1 MRKTEI
7 QTMIKKVAGIIMLC
21 LMLMPDTV
29 YAAENYQVQTKNTVV
44 DAADAHVI
52 VQDTAGKYGLIDQD
66 GEEVIACEYDNMS
79 FPEDTEEYDYVI
91 VQKGD
96 KQGILDYEGKELVA
110 VRYDSITPY
119 VDGNT
124 VAAGRDGVWT
134 YLYDEKGKE
143 AGRLEGQY
151 EVVSDYFFKSD
162 ADLKNDKDKQIFTFA
177 ENNLLSPDDG
187 NGEDAGKAHC
197 LKIGKYIAAD
207 YYVPAGAEDKESA
220 GDMSISH
227 YVKIF
232 DRDGSGYADVKPEES
247 WADDDEQSENMT
259 AAVSLDDVIS
269 DHSLKVRVQ
278 ISGEKDSYRIYDME
292 KATYSEK
299 YRDIGTFIDGKAFAL
314 DKNKDLQI
322 IDESGKAIN
331 DESLNIDDYSRK
343 YDESGDKAYIL
354 FKKKGKNTDW
364 KLFSLKTGQALPET
378 YEEVIFKDHQ
388 YVIVGNEDGKYGVM
402 NRDGNMVIPF
412 GEYGKEILEV
422 GFYSDNCVCITDT
435 STSNKIVHFY
445 ESVLEGEESTFH
457 VPIVVLIAIIV
468 AVILVITLV
477 VLLMRRT
484 HRRKEEER
492 LEQERREQAR
502 QEAERRKR
510 QNQQN
515 RRPIYGRENVRII
528 HSDRADYDLGKSG
541 SRQMRPEPL
550 STGIIRG
557 LRGDYAGRE
566 IPIRPGHKIR
576 IGRSHG
582 DNDLVVSSIKASRR
596 HCIVTYSEDQKGY
609 FVKDLSSNGV
619 YLAQGTR
626 LPKNVDVP
634 LPAGTVIFLGNEQLS
649 FELK

>member
-1 MRKTEI
+1 MRKAGVKRVVAAVLVGI
-7 QTMIKKVAGIIMLC
+7 LMIS
-21 LMLMPDTV
+21 DTV
-29 YAAENYQVQTKNTVV
+29 FASDDYQVQTKNTVV

-207 YYVPAGAEDKESA
+207 YYVSEGAEDKESA
-220 GDMSISH
+220 GDMSISR

-247 WADDDEQSENMT
+247 WVDDDEQTENLT
-259 AAVSLDDVIS
+259 AAASLEDVIS

-278 ISGEKDSYRIYDME
+278 ISGEKDSYRIYDIE

-314 DKNKDLQI
+314 DKI
-322 IDESGKAIN
+322 
-331 DESLNIDDYSRK
+331 
-343 YDESGDKAYIL
+343 
-354 FKKKGKNTDW
+354 
-364 KLFSLKTGQALPET
+364 
-378 YEEVIFKDHQ
+378 
-388 YVIVGNEDGKYGVM
+388 
-402 NRDGNMVIPF
+402 
-412 GEYGKEILEV
+412 
-422 GFYSDNCVCITDT
+422 
-435 STSNKIVHFY
+435 KICR
-445 ESVLEGEESTFH
+445 
-457 VPIVVLIAIIV
+457 
-468 AVILVITLV
+468 
-477 VLLMRRT
+477 LLMRAE
-484 HRRKEEER
+484 KR
-492 LEQERREQAR
+492 LTM
-502 QEAERRKR
+502 
-510 QNQQN
+510 N
-515 RRPIYGRENVRII
+515 
-528 HSDRADYDLGKSG
+528 L
-541 SRQMRPEPL
+541 
-550 STGIIRG
+550 
-557 LRGDYAGRE
+557 
-566 IPIRPGHKIR
+566 
-576 IGRSHG
+576 
-582 DNDLVVSSIKASRR
+582 
-596 HCIVTYSEDQKGY
+596 
-609 FVKDLSSNGV
+609 
-619 YLAQGTR
+619 
-626 LPKNVDVP
+626 
-634 LPAGTVIFLGNEQLS
+634 
-649 FELK
+649 